1 MATEILKPSGEI
13 IISHAPLSE
22 LTTRQLVEE
31 IKEVCNGSLPRDM
44 LGPTEPNPIIH
55 ECWPSHAGSRALPKA
70 RRFCEQGT
78 RDVRQGDAAND
89 VSRRERLIGERRP
102 SSSSGRSWIV
112 IWIAALFLFL
122 MGTVAGCTSYGGK
135 PVPPPPPAP
144 PPAPTPPPEPKSGD
158 RFSTFWNVW
167 AEDGQVPCFEPV
179 TSLKPNT
186 NYRISIDLAALEYIA
201 AGVLAVPTSQTFKI
215 EVEKW
220 LKPGM
225 PDPILKVMLLADPK
239 KFEASP
245 IVKDF
250 KVNLSHLRKVWK
262 SGSAKDDD
270 CFKTLRERFDEKK
283 EEPDWKF
290 GGIYFDVKTRNI
302 EGRSAIAFSIW
313 EKERPI
319 DEVSIPFCIAKSPGE
334 EKQKCGDLEKKV
346 YPQGLFSVRL
356 ATETSEGPVAALHFV
371 ELDHDE
377 RVIGVLHSHLW
388 AANKYLV
395 WQLNQTAA
403 QFPTAISTQFLSS
416 IEKPISDEN
425 LLVRGETLFE
435 LLFPANA
442 QSIIDGRKVRD
453 EVLNMLRPYLQK
465 DPSLENYIPPTIFI
479 RMIQI
484 GSTPSLPLPL
494 GLLAVRRDK
503 SQKMTRENGQF
514 LGEYFLI
521 ETPLEMQTYA
531 PAGECLSN
539 WVMVLPPEDTGDQD
553 INDARS
559 QLGSTINKWTKNI
572 KEKSFNK
579 MGDFMEWIGP
589 SSIGQAEEPP
599 VILVTLSHHGS
610 GNLNFYKIDS
620 DKDNPLPFSKINRTF
635 KEPSAAILNG
645 CGTGGESA
653 VGMIHQLNGQGFTS
667 IIATSTEVGG
677 LMAGAFLKIF
687 AEEISMSGT
696 SNPKNIGL
704 AYWRSVRKLSQT
716 KPTGVTPTK
725 PFGAQA
731 LKYCLLGNGRV
742 AVCAPKGP
750 NQ

>member
-1 MATEILKPSGEI
+1 MAKEILKLSGEI
-13 IISHAPLSE
+13 IISHVTLSE
-22 LTTRQLVEE
+22 LATRQLVEE
-31 IKEVCNGSLPRDM
+31 IKEVYYGSLPRDM
-44 LGPTEPNPIIH
+44 LGPTEPNPIMH
-55 ECWPSHAGSRALPKA
+55 ECWPSHAGSRALPEA
-70 RRFCEQGT
+70 RLFCEQGT

-89 VSRRERLIGERRP
+89 VSRRERLIGERHP
-102 SSSSGRSWIV
+102 FSSSGRSWIV
-112 IWIAALFLFL
+112 IWIATLFLFL

-135 PVPPPPPAP
+135 NVAP
-144 PPAPTPPPEPKSGD
+144 PPTPPPPEVKSGN
-158 RFSTFWNVW
+158 RLSTFWNVW
-167 AEDGQVPCFEPV
+167 AEDGQGPRFKPV
-179 TSLKPNT
+179 TTLKPNT
-186 NYRISIDLAALEYIA
+186 SYRISIDLAALQYIA
-201 AGVLAVPTSQTFKI
+201 AGALGVPTSQTFKM

-220 LKPGM
+220 LEPGM

-250 KVNLSHLRKVWK
+250 KVDLSHLRKVWK

-290 GGIYFDVKTRNI
+290 GGIYFDIKTTNI

-319 DEVSIPFCIAKSPGE
+319 DEVSIPFCIAKSLGE

-356 ATETSEGPVAALHFV
+356 ATESSEGPVATLHFV

-377 RVIGVLHSHLW
+377 RVFGILRSQLW
-388 AANKYLV
+388 AADKYLV

-442 QSIIDGRKVRD
+442 QSCDGRKVRD

-465 DPSLENYIPPTIFI
+465 DPSLENYIIPSIFV

-484 GSTPSLPLPL
+484 GKEPSLPLPL

-503 SQKMTRENGQF
+503 SQKMTRKNGQF

-539 WVMVLPPEDTGDQD
+539 WVMVLPPGDTSDQD

-559 QLGSTINKWTKNI
+559 QLGSTIVEWTIKNRA
-572 KEKSFNK
+572 KSFNK

-599 VILVTLSHHGS
+599 SVLVTLSHHDS
-610 GNLNFYKIDS
+610 GNLNFYKIGS
-620 DKDNPLPFSKINRTF
+620 DKDDPLPFSKVNRAF
-635 KEPSAAILNG
+635 NEPSVAILNG
-645 CGTGGESA
+645 CGTGGVSA
-653 VGMIHQLNGQGFTS
+653 VGLIRQLNGQGFTS
-667 IIATSTEVGG
+667 IIATSTEVDG

-687 AEEISMSGT
+687 ADEISKSGT
-696 SNPKNIGL
+696 SKQQNLGV
-704 AYWRSVRKLSQT
+704 AYWRSIRRLSQAA
-716 KPTGVTPTK
+716 PDGVTPRIL
-725 PFGAQA
+725 FGAQA